1 VRAVIIGGG
10 IGGLAT
16 ALALRRVGIE
26 SIVVE
31 QVPAIREVGAG
42 LSLWSNAIFALREL
56 SPDGSIARKVIAAG
70 SEFDT
75 FASQTASGRPIANSR
90 FANLASEAG
99 APCVCIHRA
108 ELQRI
113 LLAELD
119 PATIRTGTR
128 CADFDGSTAILETGE
143 RIAADFLVGADGIN
157 SVIRRKLHGD
167 QPPRYEGATCWRGLC
182 QKSALL
188 HAGTSLLALGPG
200 TQFGACP
207 CGDGQVYWFLA
218 KNAPQGT
225 VQSKDDALAAC
236 SGWAAPVL
244 DFILATPQDAI
255 VQNDI
260 LDRKPL
266 KRWGSGRVTLLG
278 DAAHASTPNLGQ
290 GACQAI
296 EDAVTLADSLRGIQ
310 DVEQA
315 LRTYER
321 LRIPRTTM
329 IVNDSWRAGQLL
341 QTEQPF
347 IASFRDWFSASTIG
361 QRIQAQMFRKL
372 MLHRVPKL

>member
-10 IGGLAT
+10 IGGLAA

-26 SIVVE
+26 TVVVE

-42 LSLWSNAIFALREL
+42 LSLWSNAILALREL
-56 SPDGSIARKVIAAG
+56 GVDNKVVANG

-75 FASQTASGRPIANSR
+75 FSSQTSSGGPIANSR
-90 FANLASEAG
+90 FADLAREAG

-119 PATIRTGTR
+119 PTSVRTGAR
-128 CADFDGSTAILETGE
+128 CVAFDDSTAILESGE
-143 RIAADFLVGADGIN
+143 RIDADFLIGADGIN
-157 SVIRRKLHGD
+157 SGIRSKLHGD
-167 QPPRYEGATCWRGLC
+167 EPPRYEGATCWRGIC
-182 QKSALL
+182 SASELL
-188 HAGTSLLALGPG
+188 PNRTSLLALGPG

-207 CGDGQVYWFLA
+207 TGPGLVYWFLA
-218 KNAPQGT
+218 RNAPRGT
-225 VQSKDDALAAC
+225 VQTKADALAAC
-236 SGWAAPVL
+236 NGWAAPVL
-244 DFILATPQDAI
+244 DFIQATPEEAI

-266 KRWGSGRVTLLG
+266 KRWGRGRVTLLG

-296 EDAVTLADSLRGIQ
+296 EDAVTLAHSVRANPN
-310 DVEQA
+310 VEAA

-341 QTEQPF
+341 QTEQPI
-347 IASFRDWFSASTIG
+347 IAAFRDWLSASAIG
-361 QRIQAQMFRKL
+361 QRIQTQMFRKL
-372 MLHRVPKL
+372 LLHRVPKL